1 MLNFR
6 ELIES
11 DRAYIFDGAM
21 GTMLYSKGIYI
32 NRSYDELNL
41 VAADLVLY
49 VHTED
54 VRAGADIIE
63 TNTYSSTFHTLQPYG
78 LEGSLREINIKAAQI
93 AREAAGDRVFVAGAV
108 GPLGLRIEPYGPTSF
123 DEAKEMFTAQV
134 SALLEGGV
142 DLFVLETFSDISELQ
157 QAIRAVRDLCD
168 LPIIAQVTIQMDG
181 NTLFGATPEVF
192 TTQLTEWGADVIG
205 LNCGVGPAIVLNA
218 IEKMRALTNRK
229 LSAQP
234 NAGLPRDIGGR
245 QIYMCSPEY
254 MAEYSRRIIQAG
266 AKFVGGCCGTTPAH
280 IKLIADALRQLSP
293 RTQQVTVPEAARVS
307 VREL

>member
-1 MLNFR
+1 MHNFR

-41 VAADLVLY
+41 VAADLVRE
-49 VHTED
+49 VHAEY
-54 VRAGADIIE
+54 VRAGAEIIE
-63 TNTYSSTFHTLQPYG
+63 TNTFGATVNKLQPYG
-78 LEGSLREINIKAAQI
+78 LESSLREINIKAARI
-93 AREAAGDRVFVAGAV
+93 AREAAGNRAFVAGAV

-123 DEAKEMFTAQV
+123 DEAREMFAQQIA
-134 SALLEGGV
+134 ALLEGGV
-142 DLFVLETFSDISELQ
+142 DLFVLETFSDISELR
-157 QAIRAVRDLCD
+157 QAIGAVRALCD
-168 LPIIAQVTIQMDG
+168 LPIVAQVTIQVDG
-181 NTLFGATPEVF
+181 NTLFGATPETF
-192 TTQLTEWGADVIG
+192 TTQLDEWGADVIG
-205 LNCGVGPAIVLNA
+205 LNCGVGPAIVLTA
-218 IEKMRALTNRK
+218 IEKMRTLTSRK

-234 NAGLPRDIGGR
+234 NAGLPRDVGGR

-280 IKLIADALRQLSP
+280 IKMIADAIRQFSP
-293 RTQQVTVPEAARVS
+293 RTQQVAVPDAAKVS
-307 VREL
+307 VSDL